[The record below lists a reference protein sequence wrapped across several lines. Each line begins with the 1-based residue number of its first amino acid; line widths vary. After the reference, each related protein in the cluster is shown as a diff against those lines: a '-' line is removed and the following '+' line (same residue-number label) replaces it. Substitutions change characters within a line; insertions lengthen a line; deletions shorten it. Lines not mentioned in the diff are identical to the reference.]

1 MAEILTGAISM
12 FLFRQGSRN
21 ALNNIRYVN
30 QFKSNYQSLWGLR
43 LSHLDTVDAVLRTLE
58 PEELGRV
65 NAKLVSHLISQK
77 VWDKNKLLEKYYR
90 VVIDATGIFSV
101 PEGHCKNC
109 LHKTSKN
116 GVKTYFHNVLEAKL
130 ITPDGFAVSI
140 ASEWIENV
148 GEYDKQDCEL
158 KAFKRLAETI
168 KRYFPRL
175 PICIHAD
182 GLYPNKGFFDIC
194 KKMDWRFIVTL
205 KDASLKS
212 LWEDI
217 DLELLTS
224 NYRAEVKGVKV
235 EQTFR
240 WLNDLTYQTHKL
252 SWIECVET
260 KAAVTTRFVVVT
272 DLKVDKKNVKAIST
286 SGRLRFK
293 IENEGF
299 NTQKN
304 GGFELQHK
312 YSRVSNNAMKN
323 YYEIL
328 QIAHLF
334 HQLYVLSTKVQPMLV
349 GKTTL
354 KHLWGLMVG
363 AITHRVI
370 IPSDDCPAFQMRY
383 G

>member
-1 MAEILTGAISM
+1 M
-12 FLFRQGSRN
+12 FLFKLGSRN
-21 ALNNIRYVN
+21 AINNNRYVD
-30 QFKSNYQSLWGLR
+30 QFKANYQSLWGLR
-43 LSHLDTVDAVLRTLE
+43 LPHLDTVDAVLRALE
-58 PEELGRV
+58 PEELGKL
-65 NAKLVSHLISQK
+65 NANLVAHLISQK
-77 VWDKNKLLEKYYR
+77 VWDKHKLLDRYYR
-90 VVIDATGIFSV
+90 VVVDATGIFSV
-101 PEGHCKNC
+101 PEGHCKHC

-116 GVKTYFHNVLEAKL
+116 GGKTYFHNVLEAKL
-130 ITPDGFAVSI
+130 ITPNGFAISL
-140 ASEWIENV
+140 ATEWIENT

-158 KAFKRLAETI
+158 KAFKRIAKTI
-168 KRYFPRL
+168 KKLFPRL

-194 KKMDWRFIVTL
+194 KKIDWRFIVTL
-205 KDASLKS
+205 KNASLKS
-212 LWEDI
+212 LWEEI

-224 NYRAEVKGVKV
+224 KYRAEVKNVKV

-240 WLNDLTYQTHKL
+240 WLNNLTYQTHDL

-260 KAAVTTRFVVVT
+260 KADVTTRFVVVS
-272 DLKVDKKNVKAIST
+272 DLSIDEKNVKIIST
-286 SGRLRFK
+286 SGRMRFK

-312 YSRVSNNAMKN
+312 YSRVSNKAMKN
-323 YYEIL
+323 YYALL

-334 HQLYVLSTKVQPMLV
+334 HQLYVLSTKVQALLV

-354 KHLWGLMVG
+354 KHLWGLMIG
-363 AITHRVI
+363 AVKHRPIDV
-370 IPSDDCPAFQMRY
+370 SDDGRSFQMRY